1 MKKIFPQKAFK
12 LGLFAIVISLAISF
26 IIVLLGFLLST
37 YSFYVVLTDSMSPDI
52 PRGSLVIARRT
63 RYVDFGLGDVIVYV
77 NPIAKGKYFMHRV
90 VRLELEK
97 GFVQVMGQA
106 SHVRENVPLYY
117 VRGVVVFSTPYI
129 GLIFYY
135 ANKHRK
141 IVVLTL
147 LLVTLAI
154 LLYPELAKRVRKHAK

>member
-1 MKKIFPQKAFK
+1 
-12 LGLFAIVISLAISF
+12 
-26 IIVLLGFLLST
+26 
-37 YSFYVVLTDSMSPDI
+37 
-52 PRGSLVIARRT
+52 
-63 RYVDFGLGDVIVYV
+63 
-77 NPIAKGKYFMHRV
+77 MHRV